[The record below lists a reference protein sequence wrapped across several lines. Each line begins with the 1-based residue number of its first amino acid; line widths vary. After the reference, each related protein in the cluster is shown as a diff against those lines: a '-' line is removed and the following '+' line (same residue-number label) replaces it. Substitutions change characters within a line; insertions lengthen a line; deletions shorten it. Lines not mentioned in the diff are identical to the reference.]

1 MKFWRGTGNAFLLLL
16 VRKCNRLVLRFMGH
30 RRFPKLEEST
40 ESEIEKRIGVKVNE
54 LMKEVDQIITFLRA
68 LSEDVGLRLNK
79 LFAQVDNIV
88 VPLTNTVIKM
98 EEAADHLTTFR
109 ETSQRTLESLAIL
122 ETTSKQALVGLE
134 SFKAPDLNEA
144 ATQVAAIRTEG
155 VKALETVKQLAE
167 AAKTLPSGKASP
179 SGQGELT
186 AISGESRKALEAIKS
201 LEEASQRLVETGSNT
216 LETLKEAQRAS
227 KQVLDNVH
235 NIGIPSPRE
244 PEAPVE
250 PQAPPAK
257 APSRRAAAVERETRP
272 AFGGGPPP
280 PPPEPVAAPPP
291 SRAPATSS
299 SHIYSTSAEQMFAP
313 VEEALN
319 STAGTVAKSIL
330 DARDKIMGMTRKFV
344 AIYDL
349 ASTAR
354 ELARFPQRTLD
365 KREKEVILDKLM
377 TWKSKLSEALT
388 QS

>member
-1 MKFWRGTGNAFLLLL
+1 LSKKGIGNSQVAEFI
-16 VRKCNRLVLRFMGH
+16 GH
-30 RRFPKLEEST
+30 RRFTRLEENV
-40 ESEIEKRIGVKVNE
+40 ESEVEKRIGLKVND

-122 ETTSKQALVGLE
+122 ETQSKQALVSLE

-144 ATQVAAIRTEG
+144 AAQVAAIRTES
-155 VKALETVKQLAE
+155 VKALEAVKGLTTASK
-167 AAKTLPSGKASP
+167 ALPTGKGGPSGEGDLS
-179 SGQGELT
+179 
-186 AISGESRKALEAIKS
+186 AIRGESQKALEAIKS
-201 LEEASQRLVETGSNT
+201 LEDTSRKLVQAGSDT
-216 LETLKEAQRAS
+216 LDTLREAQRAS
-227 KQVLDNVH
+227 KQVLENVQS
-235 NIGIPSPRE
+235 IQIPSAGE
-244 PEAPVE
+244 TEATIA

-257 APSRRAAAVERETRP
+257 ASSQRAAVAEREARS

-280 PPPEPVAAPPP
+280 PPETFTASAP
-291 SRAPATSS
+291 SRAVAPSS
-299 SHIYSTSAEQMFAP
+299 RTTSTSADQMFAP

-319 STAGTVAKSIL
+319 STAGNVARSIL
-330 DARDKIMGMTRKFV
+330 DARDKIMSMTRKFV

-354 ELARFPQRTLD
+354 ELARFPQRSLD
-365 KREKEVILDKLM
+365 KREREVILDKLA
-377 TWKSKLSEALT
+377 TWKSELAKALA

>member
-1 MKFWRGTGNAFLLLL
+1 M
-16 VRKCNRLVLRFMGH
+16 
-30 RRFPKLEEST
+30 EENV
-40 ESEIEKRIGVKVNE
+40 ESEIEKRVGVKVNE

-109 ETSQRTLESLAIL
+109 ETSQRTLESLAVL
-122 ETTSKQALVGLE
+122 ETSSKQALISLE

-144 ATQVAAIRTEG
+144 AAQVAAIRTES
-155 VKALETVKQLAE
+155 VKAIETVKELTA
-167 AAKTLPSGKASP
+167 AAKTLPSGKAAIS
-179 SGQGELT
+179 SEGDLT
-186 AISGESRKALEAIKS
+186 AMRGESQKALEAIKS
-201 LEEASQRLVETGSNT
+201 LEQASRKLVETGSNT

-227 KQVLDNVH
+227 KQVLENVQS
-235 NIGIPSPRE
+235 IQVPSTGAAETPI
-244 PEAPVE
+244 A
-250 PQAPPAK
+250 PQASPAK
-257 APSRRAAAVERETRP
+257 APPQRATTVERETRP

-280 PPPEPVAAPPP
+280 PPQESVATPPP
-291 SRAPATSS
+291 SRAAASS
-299 SHIYSTSAEQMFAP
+299 GPHIYSTSAEQMFSP

-319 STAGTVAKSIL
+319 STAGAVAKSIL

-365 KREKEVILDKLM
+365 RREKEVILDKLM
-377 TWKSKLSEALT
+377 TWKSKLTEALG